1 MASSDAT
8 LEKPAMERRLAALM
22 AADVVGY
29 SARMAAAEAATLQSL
44 ADLRAMLEQRVE
56 EGGGRLFAVAGDG
69 FLVEFASPVAAVR
82 AAFEIQRDLAARR
95 RRDPAT
101 LELRIGLHLADVIV
115 RGADLLGD
123 GVNVASRI
131 EGVAA
136 PGSVTVSQQVFD
148 QVKRAAYLTFEN
160 LGEHRL
166 KNIPDPLRLYR
177 VVGEQDAHSYISG
190 APDAPA
196 RMTDVP
202 LPPLDRP
209 SIVVLP
215 FANMSGDPEQDYF
228 ADGLSE
234 DLITDLAR
242 FKGLFVVSRNASFV
256 YRGRDIDPRRV
267 GREVGVRYCLE
278 GSVRKLGD
286 RVRITAQLVDT
297 GSGEHLW
304 ADRFDSALQDLFDLQ
319 DEITAHIVATIVGRV
334 EARDAAVARRK
345 RPGDLDAYDCLLRG
359 LEYHRL
365 GGVTREDA
373 EQAVAWFERAIEKDP
388 QFGRAHAW
396 RACAIANRAA
406 WRGINWWEDEADC
419 IGIAEGALE
428 LDENEAEVHRIMG
441 AVNLEF
447 RNYAQ
452 AEQHFL
458 RAIELN
464 PNHAYI
470 LARTAELYNMLNEPA
485 KAMEMLDRS
494 KRLDPFL
501 PDYCREGEAV
511 SLYLLKRYTDVLEV
525 NARFRRLTRRA
536 AAYGSAAAVHVGSG
550 EETAIAVE
558 ALLRLDPQFRIR
570 AFLKFEPYRDAR
582 HAKRLTDDLTAAGLP
597 A

>member
-1 MASSDAT
+1 
-8 LEKPAMERRLAALM
+8 MERRLAALM

-44 ADLRAMLEQRVE
+44 ADLRVVLERRVE

-101 LELRIGLHLADVIV
+101 LELRIGLHLADVFV
-115 RGADLLGD
+115 RGDDLLGD

-136 PGSVTVSQQVFD
+136 PGSVTVSQQIFD

-177 VVGEQDAHSYISG
+177 VVGEQDAHSYISA

-196 RMTDVP
+196 RATDVP
-202 LPPLDRP
+202 VPPLDKP
-209 SIVVLP
+209 SIVVPP
-215 FANMSGDPEQDYF
+215 FVNMSGDPEQDYF

-242 FKGLFVVSRNASFV
+242 FKALFVVSRNASFV

-297 GSGEHLW
+297 GSSEHVW
-304 ADRFDSALQDLFDLQ
+304 ADRFDSALHDLFDLQ
-319 DEITAHIVATIVGRV
+319 DEITARIVATIVGRV

-388 QFGRAHAW
+388 AVRSRPCMACLRHREQGRVAW
-396 RACAIANRAA
+396 NQLVGG
-406 WRGINWWEDEADC
+406 RGR
-419 IGIAEGALE
+419 L
-428 LDENEAEVHRIMG
+428 HR
-441 AVNLEF
+441 NC
-447 RNYAQ
+447 R
-452 AEQHFL
+452 
-458 RAIELN
+458 
-464 PNHAYI
+464 
-470 LARTAELYNMLNEPA
+470 ARTGTGRERSRSASHHGSDQPRVSELCQGGATFP
-485 KAMEMLDRS
+485 
-494 KRLDPFL
+494 
-501 PDYCREGEAV
+501 
-511 SLYLLKRYTDVLEV
+511 
-525 NARFRRLTRRA
+525 
-536 AAYGSAAAVHVGSG
+536 
-550 EETAIAVE
+550 
-558 ALLRLDPQFRIR
+558 
-570 AFLKFEPYRDAR
+570 AR
-582 HAKRLTDDLTAAGLP
+582 HRAQSKSCLPRCAHRRVLQHAERARKGDGDTGSLQAPRSFSSGLLP
-597 A
+597 GGQGG

>member
-1 MASSDAT
+1 MEPPAT
-8 LEKPAMERRLAALM
+8 ARRLAALM

-29 SARMAAAEAATLQSL
+29 SARMAAAEAATLESL
-44 ADLRAMLEQRVE
+44 ADLRGILERRVE

-101 LELRIGLHLADVIV
+101 LELRIGLHLADVVV
-115 RGADLLGD
+115 RGDDLMGD
-123 GVNVASRI
+123 GVNVATRI

-136 PGSVTVSQQVFD
+136 PSSVTVSQQIFD
-148 QVKRAAYLTFEN
+148 QVKRTACLTFEN

-166 KNIPDPLRLYR
+166 KNIPDALRLYR
-177 VVGEQDAHSYISG
+177 VVGEQGAHSYISG

-196 RMTDVP
+196 RATDMS
-202 LPPLDRP
+202 LAPLDKP

-215 FANMSGDPEQDYF
+215 FVNMGGDPEQDYF

-242 FKGLFVVSRNASFV
+242 FKGLFVLSRNASFA
-256 YRGRDIDPRRV
+256 YRGRDVDPRRV

-286 RVRITAQLVDT
+286 RVRISAQLVDT
-297 GSGEHLW
+297 GSGEHVW
-304 ADRFDSALQDLFDLQ
+304 ADRFDAALQDLFDLQ
-319 DEITAHIVATIVGRV
+319 DEITARIVATIVGRV

-373 EQAVAWFERAIEKDP
+373 EQAVAWFERAVEKDP

-396 RACAIANRAA
+396 CACAIASRSE
-406 WRGINWWEDEADC
+406 WYGINWWEDEADC
-419 IGIAEGALE
+419 IGIAERALE

-441 AVNLEF
+441 SINLEF
-447 RNYAQ
+447 RNYAK

-458 RAIELN
+458 RAIEIN
-464 PNHAYI
+464 PNHAFI
-470 LARTAELYNMLNEPA
+470 VARTAELYNMLSQPA
-485 KAMEMLDRS
+485 KAMAMLDRA

-501 PDYCREGEAV
+501 PDYYREGAAV
-511 SLYLLKRYTDVLEV
+511 SHYLLGRYAEVLEV
-525 NARFRRLTRRA
+525 NALFRRLTRRA
-536 AAYGSAAAVHVGSG
+536 AAYGAAAAVHLGSVA
-550 EETAIAVE
+550 ETQHAADE
-558 ALLRLDPQFRIR
+558 LLRLDPQFGIA
-570 AFLKFEPYRDAR
+570 AFLKFEPYRDAQQ
-582 HAKRLTDDLTAAGLP
+582 AERLSADLSAAGLP

>member
-1 MASSDAT
+1 
-8 LEKPAMERRLAALM
+8 MERRLVALM

-29 SARMAAAEAATLQSL
+29 SARMAAAEAATLASL
-44 ADLRAMLEQRVE
+44 ADLKILLERRL
-56 EGGGRLFAVAGDG
+56 EGSGGRLFAVAGDG
-69 FLVEFASPVAAVR
+69 FLAEFASPVAAVR
-82 AAFEIQRDLAARR
+82 AAFEIQRDLATRR

-101 LELRIGLHLADVIV
+101 LELRIGLHLADVV
-115 RGADLLGD
+115 VHGDDLMGD
-123 GVNVASRI
+123 GVNVATRI

-136 PGSVTVSQQVFD
+136 PSSVTVSQQIFD
-148 QVKRAAYLTFEN
+148 QVKRTACLTFEN
-160 LGEHRL
+160 LGEHHL
-166 KNIPDPLRLYR
+166 KNIPDPLQLYR
-177 VVGEQDAHSYISG
+177 VVGEQNAHSYISG
-190 APDAPA
+190 VPDARAPA
-196 RMTDVP
+196 TNVP
-202 LPPLDRP
+202 VAPLDKT

-215 FANMSGDPEQDYF
+215 FVNMSGDPEQDYF

-242 FKGLFVVSRNASFV
+242 FKGLFVMSRNASFV
-256 YRGRDIDPRRV
+256 YRGREVDPRRV

-297 GSGEHLW
+297 GSGEHVW
-304 ADRFDSALQDLFDLQ
+304 ADRFDTALQDLFDLQ
-319 DEITAHIVATIVGRV
+319 DEITARIVATIVGRV

-365 GGVTREDA
+365 GGVTCEDA

-396 RACAIANRAA
+396 RACAIATRAE

-419 IGIAEGALE
+419 IGIAERALQ

-441 AVNLEF
+441 SINLEF
-447 RNYAQ
+447 RNYAK

-470 LARTAELYNMLNEPA
+470 VARTAELYNMLNEPA

-511 SLYLLKRYTDVLEV
+511 SHYLLKRYADVLEV
-525 NARFRRLTRRA
+525 KARFRRLTRRA
-536 AAYGSAAAVHVGSG
+536 AAYGAAAAVHVGSG
-550 EETAIAVE
+550 AEMKTAAEE
-558 ALLRLDPQFRIR
+558 LLRLDPQFRIG
-570 AFLKFEPYRDAR
+570 AFLKFEPYRDTR
-582 HAKRLTDDLTAAGLP
+582 HAKRLTADLRAAGLP

>member
-1 MASSDAT
+1 MERPAT
-8 LEKPAMERRLAALM
+8 ARRLAALM

-44 ADLRAMLEQRVE
+44 ADLRRILERRVE

-115 RGADLLGD
+115 RGDDLLGD
-123 GVNVASRI
+123 GVNVAARI

-136 PGSVTVSQQVFD
+136 PGSVTVSQQIFD
-148 QVKRAAYLTFEN
+148 QVKRAACLTFEN
-160 LGEHRL
+160 LGEHDL

-177 VVGEQDAHSYISG
+177 VVGEQDAHSYVSG

-196 RMTDVP
+196 RATEVP

-215 FANMSGDPEQDYF
+215 FVNMSGDPEQDYF

-256 YRGRDIDPRRV
+256 YRGRDVDPRRV
-267 GREVGVRYCLE
+267 GREVGARYCLE

-297 GSGEHLW
+297 GSGEDVW
-304 ADRFDSALQDLFDLQ
+304 ADRSDSALQDLFDLQ
-319 DEITAHIVATIVGRV
+319 DEITARIVATIVGRV

-373 EQAVAWFERAIEKDP
+373 EQAVIWFERAIEKDP

-419 IGIAEGALE
+419 IRIAERALE

-441 AVNLEF
+441 SINLEF
-447 RNYAQ
+447 RHYAK

-470 LARTAELYNMLNEPA
+470 AARTAELYNMLNEPA

-511 SLYLLKRYTDVLEV
+511 SQYLLERYTEVLEV

-536 AAYGSAAAVHVGSG
+536 AAYGAAAAAHVGIG
-550 EETAIAVE
+550 AKTETAAE
-558 ALLRLDPQFRIR
+558 ALLRLDPQFRIG

-582 HAKRLTDDLTAAGLP
+582 HAERLAADLMAAGLP

>member
-1 MASSDAT
+1 M
-8 LEKPAMERRLAALM
+8 ERPAKARRLAALM

-29 SARMAAAEAATLQSL
+29 SARVAAAEAATLQSL
-44 ADLRAMLEQRVE
+44 ADLRVVLERRVE
-56 EGGGRLFAVAGDG
+56 EGDGRLFAVAGDG

-101 LELRIGLHLADVIV
+101 LELRIGLHLADVVV
-115 RGADLLGD
+115 RGDDLLGD
-123 GVNVASRI
+123 GVNVAARI

-136 PGSVTVSQQVFD
+136 PGSVTVSQQIFD

-166 KNIPDPLRLYR
+166 KNISDPLRLYR

-190 APDAPA
+190 APAAPA
-196 RMTDVP
+196 RVADVP
-202 LPPLDRP
+202 APAPDKP

-215 FANMSGDPEQDYF
+215 FGNMSGDPEQDYF

-297 GSGEHLW
+297 GSGEHVW
-304 ADRFDSALQDLFDLQ
+304 ADRFDTALQDLFDLQ
-319 DEITAHIVATIVGRV
+319 DEITARIVATIVGRV

-373 EQAVAWFERAIEKDP
+373 EHAVAWFERAIEKDP

-396 RACAIANRAA
+396 RACAIASRAE

-419 IGIAEGALE
+419 IGIAERALQ

-441 AVNLEF
+441 SISLEF
-447 RNYAQ
+447 RNYAK

-464 PNHAYI
+464 PNHAY
-470 LARTAELYNMLNEPA
+470 LVARTAELYNMLNEPA
-485 KAMEMLDRS
+485 KALEMLDRS

-501 PDYCREGEAV
+501 PDYCREGEVV
-511 SLYLLKRYTDVLEV
+511 SQYLLKRYAQVLEV
-525 NARFRRLTRRA
+525 KARFRRLTRRA
-536 AAYGSAAAVHVGSG
+536 AAYAAAAAVHLESG
-550 EETAIAVE
+550 AETKTAAE
-558 ALLRLDPQFRIR
+558 DLLRLDPQFRIG

-582 HAKRLTDDLTAAGLP
+582 CAERLSADLRAAGLP